1 MRSFSRARDVLFL
14 CYVMFFQDFINA
26 DVARLYTGTHSSV
39 CVVERLT
46 LLRAGI
52 LIAMRDQAVLGGLRL
67 LWLWLLL
74 CRYCGNLVCFIC
86 SVYCN
91 HVVQKEKNST
101 GTELILPWIANA
113 VKPTPTVLDYP
124 R

>member
-1 MRSFSRARDVLFL
+1 MYHVRSFSRARDVLFL

-26 DVARLYTGTHSSV
+26 DVARLYTGAHSSV
-39 CVVERLT
+39 CAVERLT

-67 LWLWLLL
+67 SWLWLLL

-91 HVVQKEKNST
+91 HVVQKEKIPQERSLFNRM
-101 GTELILPWIANA
+101 N
-113 VKPTPTVLDYP
+113 
-124 R
+124 